1 MYKSSNN
8 YKQLRFFEN
17 QLRQYFTRYEKE
29 FFFDEDMETQYDYK
43 VRMLSHINDIT
54 IPNCVLKD
62 IIQMIC
68 DIGNIDSNV
77 LIEEINL
84 NNFRINQIEGKIKF
98 NYILSIDDIC
108 EFIKNKMDNIYIL
121 TEPLNGLFSWYR
133 SIKGIAF
140 YRKLNRELQKH
151 FMLYE
156 IIE

>member
-1 MYKSSNN
+1 MCKFSND
-8 YKQLRFFEN
+8 YKQLRFFEK

-68 DIGNIDSNV
+68 DIGNIDSKV

-151 FMLYE
+151 FMLHE